1 MARRLDMGKKLA
13 MSLPSSILVRC
24 SERDG
29 KYIRTLVFVA
39 VLASLFLSI
48 GCRSSRTPVPTPEE
62 ASSVSFTTE
71 DGVELKGKLFGKG
84 DTGVVLAHMFQAN
97 QTSWWEFGQV
107 LADEGYMALAFDFR
121 GYDGSSGS
129 KDINFIDRDIMAALE
144 FLRHRGASSIFLIG
158 ASMGGTASLKVAA
171 SENVAGVV
179 ILSAPLDFR
188 GLNVE
193 KERVR
198 VPALLMASDEDEP
211 GIRNL
216 QAAFEDGVVTKEISE
231 SAVYEGTR
239 EHGSDILHGKYGDVA
254 RARILDFLA
263 ANGG

>member
-1 MARRLDMGKKLA
+1 MGKNLA
-13 MSLPSSILVRC
+13 VSPLPSILV
-24 SERDG
+24 SGGESDG
-29 KYIRTLVFVA
+29 KYIRAFVFVA

-48 GCRSSRTPVPTPEE
+48 GCRSNRTPVPTPEG
-62 ASSVSFTTE
+62 ASNVSFTTE
-71 DGVELKGKLFGKG
+71 DGVELKGKLFGNG

-121 GYDGSSGS
+121 GYDESSGD
-129 KDINFIDRDIMAALE
+129 KDIYLIDRDITAALE
-144 FLRHRGASSIFLIG
+144 FLKRRGASSVFLIG
-158 ASMGGTASLKVAA
+158 ASMGGTASLKVAS

-193 KERVR
+193 NERVQ
-198 VPALLMASDEDEP
+198 VPVLLMASDQDEP
-211 GIRNL
+211 GTRNL
-216 QAAFEDGVVTKEISE
+216 HAAFEGGVVVKEMSE
-231 SAVYEGTR
+231 GVVYEGAR
-239 EHGSDILHGKYGDVA
+239 EHGSDILHGKYGHTA
-254 RARILDFLA
+254 RARILDFLV

>member
-1 MARRLDMGKKLA
+1 MA
-13 MSLPSSILVRC
+13 MSPLSSILFRR

-39 VLASLFLSI
+39 VLASLLLSM
-48 GCRSSRTPVPTPEE
+48 GCRSNRTPVPTPEE
-62 ASSVSFTTE
+62 ASSVSFITE
-71 DGVELKGKLFGKG
+71 DGVELRGKLFGES
-84 DTGVVLAHMFQAN
+84 DTGVVLAHMFQTN

-121 GYDGSSGS
+121 GYDESSGS
-129 KDINFIDRDIMAALE
+129 KDINLIDRDIMAALE
-144 FLRHRGASSIFLIG
+144 FLRHRGASSVFLIG

-171 SENVAGVV
+171 SESVAGVV

-211 GIRNL
+211 GTRNL
-216 QAAFEDGVVTKEISE
+216 QAAFEGGVVEEDMSE
-231 SAVYEGTR
+231 SVVYEGAKD
-239 EHGSDILHGKYGDVA
+239 HGSDILHGKHGDTA
-254 RARILDFLA
+254 RARILDFLV